1 MTPLHDDILDQREPM
16 RGAFLGALGLHLA
29 IVAAILLNGWIEGH
43 TDAFGSKDAGGA
55 VGIEAVDSI
64 PLQHKGMP
72 NPLANDTDS
81 EVPQTKAKPVERVKA
96 EPTPP
101 DAVLLKSRNAKKK
114 AAEVASERQ
123 RFRPFDQ
130 LEKNQLTSK
139 SAPQVSNPIYSAAP
153 GAGRVGAGANTTLG
167 DRFAGYSAQIQQLVA
182 QHWRTGD
189 VDAHLQTAPVVVATF
204 ELLRNGSIRN
214 VQILQGSNIAA
225 LDFSVKRAILD
236 ASPFP
241 PIPAAF
247 DRDYARVEFTFELKR

>member
-1 MTPLHDDILDQREPM
+1 MTQPDADILDQRESM
-16 RGAFLGALGLHLA
+16 RGAFLGALSLHVA
-29 IVAAILLNGWIEGH
+29 IVAALLLNGWLAGH
-43 TDAFGSKDAGGA
+43 TDAFGSQDAGGA
-55 VGIEAVDSI
+55 VGIQVVDSI
-64 PLQHKGMP
+64 PLHHEGQP

-81 EVPQTKAKPVERVKA
+81 KVPQTKAKPVDRVKA

-101 DAVLLKSRNAKKK
+101 DAILLKSRNAKKK

-139 SAPQVSNPIYSAAP
+139 SAPQVSNPLYTAP

-167 DRFAGYSAQIQQLVA
+167 FRFAGYSAQIQQLIA
-182 QHWRTGD
+182 QHWRTDD
-189 VDAHLQTAPVVVATF
+189 VDAHVQTAPVVVATF
-204 ELLRNGSIRN
+204 DLLRNGSIRN
-214 VQILQGSNIAA
+214 LQILQGSNISA

-241 PIPAAF
+241 PIPAGF
-247 DRDYARVEFTFELKR
+247 DRDYAKVEFTFELKR